1 MHRSIVGRQRIDIR
15 LRPGGVRKAAPAVL
29 GLTLLLIATLS
40 PGHIAPASVSLGVAQ
55 SFGAVSTAAGTTLSA
70 TAAVATTAGD
80 LLVATIKD
88 RGSNNLASV
97 TGVHDSAGNAWVRA
111 ARISQGGQAEGEIWY
126 SANAAG
132 IAMSGQVTVTVTS
145 ASALA
150 FTVLDVTGASATPL
164 DVTATGA
171 GSSTAA
177 STGTTAT
184 TAPGSEIAIADIGW
198 NAKVTPSAQ
207 SAGYTDTAIEQSS
220 ISGNATGEQAAWKV
234 LTVSGAQSYGANLS
248 SSVAWIG
255 AIVTYRLNGSPPPT
269 PTPTPTAT
277 ATATPTS
284 TPTPTPTPTPSMTPS
299 PSPSPGNTPIK
310 HIVLFYQENHSFDNV
325 LGALCAANT
334 RAMPCDGATTGL
346 LPNGTSIPLSQTPD
360 IVPTVDHSV
369 QTQTTAIDGGKMD
382 GFAKLGGCNSP
393 AYACYSSYQPS
404 QIPNTA
410 ALATKFAISD
420 RTFELSPVPSW
431 GAHLEL
437 VAQTLDGFL
446 GNNPFYNTSAS
457 PPPMGQGWGCDSNK
471 DMYWTAPGATTRTPE
486 PACIPDP
493 SLDPVR
499 YPNGGAYRPTPVQ
512 HVDTIMDRL
521 DAAGLSWKLY
531 TSNYD
536 WAICPT
542 FADCLDTSQKL
553 NMVSP
558 SRFTTDAQ
566 NGTLP
571 SFSILLPQGGT
582 SGATSQHNGTSMAV
596 GDNWIGAA
604 VSAIENG
611 PDWSSTAIFITW
623 DDCGCFYDHV
633 PPPVSTEGIRV
644 PMIIVSP
651 YAKPGF
657 ADSTNATFASML
669 AFTEATFGL
678 TPLGPNDA
686 NAYDYSNA
694 FDYQQTP
701 LAPMPMTQQPI
712 SPAELQYLTA
722 HPPNP
727 DDPT

>member
-1 MHRSIVGRQRIDIR
+1 M
-15 LRPGGVRKAAPAVL
+15 L

-40 PGHIAPASVSLGVAQ
+40 PGRLAQASASLGVAQ
-55 SFGAVSTAAGTTLSA
+55 SFGAVSTASGTALSA
-70 TAAVATTAGD
+70 APSVATTAGD
-80 LLVATIKD
+80 LLVAAIKD
-88 RGSNNLASV
+88 RGAKGLASV
-97 TGVHDSAGNAWVRA
+97 TGVHDTAGDVWVRA
-111 ARISQGGQAEGEIWY
+111 ARISQGGQAEGEVWY

-132 IAMSGQVTVTVTS
+132 ITPPGQVTVTVST
-145 ASALA
+145 ASSLA
-150 FTVLDVTGASATPL
+150 FTVVDVTGAPAAPL

-184 TAPGSEIAIADIGW
+184 TAQASEITIADIGW

-207 SAGYTDTAIEQSS
+207 SAGYTLTAIEQSNV
-220 ISGNATGEQAAWKV
+220 SGDATGEQAAWRV
-234 LTVSGAQSYGANLS
+234 LTATGTQSYAAKLS
-248 SSVAWIG
+248 SSVAWTGVI
-255 AIVTYRLNGSPPPT
+255 ATFRLNGSPPPT
-269 PTPTPTAT
+269 PTPTAT
-277 ATATPTS
+277 ATPTPTPTPTS
-284 TPTPTPTPTPSMTPS
+284 TPTPTTTPTPTPS

-310 HIVLFYQENHSFDNV
+310 HIVLFFQENHSFDNV

-334 RAMPCDGATTGL
+334 RATPCDGATTGL
-346 LPNGTSIPLSQTPD
+346 LPNGTTIPLSQTPD
-360 IVPTVDHSV
+360 IVPTLDHGF
-369 QTQTTAIDGGKMD
+369 QAQTTSIDGGKMD
-382 GFAKLGGCNSP
+382 GYANLGGCNAP

-410 ALATKFAISD
+410 ALATTFAISD

-437 VAQTLDGFL
+437 VAQTLDGFI

-457 PPPMGQGWGCDSNK
+457 PPPVGQGWGCDSNN
-471 DMYWTAPGATTRTPE
+471 DAYWTAPGSTTSTPE
-486 PACIPDP
+486 PACVPDP
-493 SLDPVR
+493 SLNPAQ
-499 YPNGGAYRPTPVQ
+499 YPYGGAYRSTPVQ

-531 TSNYD
+531 TSDYD

-553 NMVSP
+553 NMVAP
-558 SRFTTDAQ
+558 SQFTTDAQ

-571 SFSILLPQGGT
+571 SFSILLPQGGN

-604 VSAIENG
+604 VSAVENG

-633 PPPVSTEGIRV
+633 PPPVSTWGIRV

-657 ADSTNATFASML
+657 TDSTNATFGSML

-678 TPLGPNDA
+678 APLGPNDA
-686 NAYDYSNA
+686 AAYDYSNA
-694 FDYQQTP
+694 FNYQQTP
-701 LAPMPMTQQPI
+701 LAPVPMTQRPI
-712 SPAELQYLTA
+712 SLAEQQYLA
-722 HPPNP
+722 ANPPNP
-727 DDPT
+727 NDPT